1 MEVIRHG
8 NTYKEVE
15 CKKCGALLSYCNEDV
30 KHDIRYDKDFVEFHY
45 SYRKYIICPECKNK
59 IDISWTI
66 DGEEQ
71 VK

>member
-15 CKKCGALLSYCNEDV
+15 CKKCNALLSY
-30 KHDIRYDKDFVEFHY
+30 HFSDIKTEFNCDEYFGEIHT
-45 SYRKYIICPECKNK
+45 SSRKWIVCPECKNQ
-59 IDISWTI
+59 INISWKI

>member
-15 CKKCGALLSYCNEDV
+15 CKKCNALLSY
-30 KHDIRYDKDFVEFHY
+30 HFSDIKTKFNCDEYFGEIHT
-45 SYRKYIICPECKNK
+45 SSRKWIVCPECENQ
-59 IDISWTI
+59 INISCKI